1 MSGPE
6 VSHGRGGA
14 GNINPDNTEYV
25 DGEIVRQGDVGTHG
39 DGAYSTGR
47 GGKLPIY
54 LPPPSRSLPFILPT
68 YTIAAQHPNSPT
80 LKLTSS
86 SPPRQIGAANIADK
100 EAPVA
105 PRTDKEFVPAEAVR
119 PSVDGDFHTGRGGAA
134 NVVHAPEPKDESG
147 AATKPPPNQGLADK
161 LKYKI
166 FGVFKK

>member
-47 GGKLPIY
+47 GG
-54 LPPPSRSLPFILPT
+54 
-68 YTIAAQHPNSPT
+68 
-80 LKLTSS
+80 
-86 SPPRQIGAANIADK
+86 AANIADK

-105 PRTDKEFVPAEAVR
+105 PRTDKDFVPAEAVR

-134 NVVHAPEPKDESG
+134 NVVRAPEPKDESG

>member
-39 DGAYSTGR
+39 DGA
-47 GGKLPIY
+47 
-54 LPPPSRSLPFILPT
+54 SLPFILPT

-86 SPPRQIGAANIADK
+86 FPPRQIGAANIADK

-105 PRTDKEFVPAEAVR
+105 PRTDKDFVPAEAVR

-134 NVVHAPEPKDESG
+134 NVVRAPEPKDESG